1 MWSTIRIKS
10 AAIIK
15 NTSKRCNASLKHQ
28 TDFVKTSIHNPQL
41 SCGFFVVKTG
51 NIKQIKKSLKTAFL

>member
-15 NTSKRCNASLKHQ
+15 NTSKRCNASLNYQ
-28 TDFVKTSIHNPQL
+28 EDFVKSGRSTKPQL

-51 NIKQIKKSLKTAFL
+51 NIKQE